1 MVSKYFERLGYK
13 DDSELLIAEI
23 SDGYDLG
30 AVQEASVLTVGFEDC
45 NVRVRTDTGQFVIKA
60 FGKFRDDADIDRY
73 VDVMQAVTEGGV
85 HHPALQD
92 TRDGGVLFKHSS
104 GVSAVAMDFI
114 EGHTYFDTKTVPTDE
129 ELELVAAEAVKIH
142 ALDIDP
148 PYVFDSWAIPHIHK
162 MHEAALPFLD
172 EGGRKI
178 ADAALARYDA
188 IDLSKLEMRF
198 IHGDII
204 STNTL
209 LGSDGKVWILDFAVS
224 NVYPKIQEL
233 AVIASSLLA
242 GSEFVPLGHR
252 VEQVK
257 KAYLVVGGK
266 LSDYEQHALMD
277 YAIAAAAMEFMGGH
291 KAKFIDKEEVEECD
305 YWIDVGRKA
314 LQESLGLFDHK
325 QGEGKKK

>member
-1 MVSKYFERLGYK
+1 MTDKYFERLGY
-13 DDSELLIAEI
+13 DGDSEPLTADI
-23 SDGYDLG
+23 SAGYDLG
-30 AVQEASVLTVGFEDC
+30 TVQESSVLTVGFEDC
-45 NVRVRTDTGQFVIKA
+45 NVRVRTETGQFVIKA
-60 FGKFRDDADIDRY
+60 FGKFRSDSDIERY
-73 VDVMQAVTEGGV
+73 AGVMEDVIEGGV
-85 HHPALQD
+85 HHPALHD
-92 TRDGGVLFKHSS
+92 AKDGGFLFKHSS

-129 ELELVAAEAVKIH
+129 ELRLIAAEAVKIH

-162 MHEAALPFLD
+162 MYEAALPFLD
-172 EGGRKI
+172 ETGKQLS
-178 ADAALARYDA
+178 DASLARYDA
-188 IDLSKLEMRF
+188 IDLDQLEKRF

-242 GSEFVPLGHR
+242 GNDFMPLGQR
-252 VEQVK
+252 VERVK
-257 KAYLVVGGK
+257 KAYLSAGGK
-266 LSDYEQHALMD
+266 LSDYEQQVLVD

-291 KAKFIDKEEVEECD
+291 KAKFIDKEDAEECD
-305 YWIDVGRKA
+305 YWIGVGKQA
-314 LQESLGLFDHK
+314 LQEALGTR
-325 QGEGKKK
+325 E

>member
-1 MVSKYFERLGYK
+1 MTSKYFERLGF
-13 DDSELLIAEI
+13 DGDSEPLIADI
-23 SDGYDLG
+23 SAGYDLG
-30 AVQEASVLTVGFEDC
+30 AVQESSVLTVGFEDC
-45 NVRVRTDTGQFVIKA
+45 NVRVRTETGQFVIKA
-60 FGKFRDDADIDRY
+60 FGKFRSDSDVERY
-73 VDVMQAVTEGGV
+73 VNVMQAVTDGGV
-85 HHPALQD
+85 HHPTLHE
-92 TRDGGVLFKHSS
+92 TRDGNVLFRHSS

-129 ELELVAAEAVKIH
+129 ELELIAAEAVKIH

-172 EGGRKI
+172 EAGKQL
-178 ADAALARYDA
+178 ADAALGRYDA
-188 IDLSKLEMRF
+188 IDLDQLEKRF

-209 LGSDGKVWILDFAVS
+209 LDSDGKVWILDFAVS

-242 GSEFVPLGHR
+242 GNEFVPFSQR
-252 VEQVK
+252 VERAK
-257 KAYLVVGGK
+257 KAYLAAGGK
-266 LSDYEQHALMD
+266 LSDYEQQALMD

-291 KAKFIDKEEVEECD
+291 KAKFIDKEDAEECD
-305 YWIDVGRKA
+305 YWISVGKQA
-314 LQESLGLFDHK
+314 LQEALGVN
-325 QGEGKKK
+325 